1 MGNEMFK
8 KDKCNGKQL
17 IELEAIAYS
26 NKSYVECKIS
36 LVQKHHNQQIEQ
48 KKYQQD
54 KTRQIEQTEQN
65 QQKQRNLCP
74 KNLNG
79 KHNDAIARIME
90 NGSRIFIE

>member
-1 MGNEMFK
+1 MFK
-8 KDKCNGKQL
+8 KDKCNNKQL

-36 LVQKHHNQQIEQ
+36 LVQKNHQNQQIEQ
-48 KKYQQD
+48 NQLD
-54 KTRQIEQTEQN
+54 KTRQNEQN
-65 QQKQRNLCP
+65 KQKQRNLCP